1 MISRRA
7 FLATAAAGLAGAAR
21 AEAPAEAARAPIPLR
36 FSDVTSD
43 DAPRSRALVTLFAP
57 ELGPGFAFQPYF
69 GGAIFRQGTELAA
82 VQRGHL
88 EMALVPPSDFAKH
101 VPAFDLLGAAYMVR
115 DAGHLN
121 RIFAGEVGEAFRRLA
136 RQELGVVVLAPAYY
150 GTRHLNLRGTRPVA
164 TPEDLKGVRLRM
176 PPGESWQRLG
186 RALGADPVPLAYT
199 ETYTALKLAL
209 VDGQDN
215 PLPNTRRMGFHEV
228 TQQIVLTGHSV
239 GFDLLIVRAPLFDS
253 LPPDQ
258 QERMRRAAEQAFAW
272 STGEYLRQEAELITA
287 FAAGGL
293 RVYAPDVEAF
303 RRHALEAHQQ
313 SPFRDFWP
321 ADLVTQIRALF

>member
-1 MISRRA
+1 MISRRHL
-7 FLATAAAGLAGAAR
+7 LATAAAGLAGSSRVHAS
-21 AEAPAEAARAPIPLR
+21 AEPTTPSIPLR
-36 FSDVTSD
+36 FSDVTLE
-43 DAPRSRALVTLFAP
+43 DAPRSRALVRIFVP
-57 ELGPGFAFQPYF
+57 ELGPGFVFQPYF

-115 DAGHLN
+115 DSGHLD
-121 RIFAGEVGEAFRRLA
+121 RVFAGEVGEAFRSLA

-150 GTRHLNLRGTRPVA
+150 GTRHLNLRGTEPVG

-186 RALGADPVPLAYT
+186 RALGADPVPLAYA

-215 PLPNTRRMGFHEV
+215 PLPNTYRMGFHEV
-228 TQQIVLTGHSV
+228 TRQVVLTGHSV
-239 GFDLLIVRAPLFDS
+239 GFDLLVVRAPLFDS
-253 LPPDQ
+253 LTPDQ
-258 QERMRRAAEQAFAW
+258 QERMRRAAERAFTW
-272 STGEYLRQEAELITA
+272 STAEYLRQEQALVTVL
-287 FAAGGL
+287 AAAGL
-293 RVYAPDVEAF
+293 RVYEPDIEAF
-303 RRHALEAHQQ
+303 RRYATLAHQQ
-313 SPFRDFWP
+313 SPFRDFWIP
-321 ADLVTQIRALF
+321 GLVDQIRTLI